1 MLGSRF
7 TFEVIRNKQILE
19 DDDLVLNFVQHVAIR
34 LRYKFPRNKI
44 IIDDVQIEQD
54 EYYSWNVRI
63 RITITVFHIY
73 LDSFTKGLD
82 EVNE

>member
-7 TFEVIRNKQILE
+7 TFEIVQNKLILK
-19 DDDLVLNFVQHVAIR
+19 DDDLMQNFVQYLADR

-54 EYYSWNVRI
+54 KCYSWNVRI
-63 RITITVFHIY
+63 RITVTIFHIY
-73 LDSFTKGLD
+73 FESFTKGIIK
-82 EVNE
+82 